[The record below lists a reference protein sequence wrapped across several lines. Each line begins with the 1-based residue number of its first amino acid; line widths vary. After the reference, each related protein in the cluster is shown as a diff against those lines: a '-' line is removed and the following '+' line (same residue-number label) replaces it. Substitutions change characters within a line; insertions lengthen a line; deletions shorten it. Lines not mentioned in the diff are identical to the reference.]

1 MTISLYD
8 KLYHTATYSPI
19 RWYILHPTLS
29 SDQICPMHLKYHG
42 QISQDSFLI
51 SISFQQSRICCACGK
66 SHGHGQS
73 KMTVVMGNAYCLCI
87 FYAHG
92 NSHAHAHAYS
102 HGHAHDYV
110 HGHVYYWQTCLQGSP
125 DDRHLSLEVGPPERR
140 HQAVS
145 SHWSKPKQGSSA
157 GAATERRI
165 CHAFGERSFVNSF

>member
-8 KLYHTATYSPI
+8 KLYYTATYSTI
-19 RWYILHPTLS
+19 RWYILHATLS

-73 KMTVVMGNAYCLCI
+73 KMTVVMGNAYCLLCI

-110 HGHVYYWQTCLQGSP
+110 HGHVYYWQTC
-125 DDRHLSLEVGPPERR
+125 PPEIHPTQQHGAKSVFGVFLVFQQASTCYSYITINCSKWWRR
-140 HQAVS
+140 LLLGQS
-145 SHWSKPKQGSSA
+145 
-157 GAATERRI
+157 ERILDSR
-165 CHAFGERSFVNSF
+165 F